1 MPTSTG
7 AFLKQADSTRANPTQ
22 ADPSRLLWQQAEL
35 HASRKEWAAA
45 AACFQSL
52 LAMHPGDAKVLVQLS
67 YIESLAGHYRMA
79 RDYALRAHASR
90 PRDADTIKELIA
102 RLRTFNEAAA
112 LNQCVD
118 RLQPLSAVSIPLLIA
133 FAAQLSNLNE
143 QERALVLLDEAKR
156 GDPGYPP
163 VLLARGQVLTYL
175 GRFDEARAELLQ
187 CQRKAPEIAPTYW
200 WLSRLG
206 KQAAGSNQVDA
217 IRQQL
222 DRPGRKPEEIA
233 FLAYALHKSL
243 DDLGDHPAAWRAL
256 ELACRAKRSRLDY
269 RSEQSV
275 ALVDRLIA
283 LPTTPAST
291 VAESAHTPIFI
302 VGMHRSGTT
311 LLEQMLDGHQDVRG
325 LGELYDFTSQMRLA
339 TDYHCRGV
347 IDAALVDRA
356 REVPLAAAG
365 RGYLEGL
372 AWRLGRER
380 FFTDKLPSNFLNLGF
395 ICQALPQAKILHMV
409 RDPMET
415 CFSNLRELF
424 SDACPYS
431 YDQSEVADYHRQYQ
445 RLMRHWHQ
453 RHAGR
458 ILDVDYAALTADP
471 ESTLAEIVSFCGLEY
486 QPGMLQ
492 LQGRGRGVST
502 ASAIQVR
509 GQVQVLETPKW
520 KPYESFLQPLLAAL

>member
-1 MPTSTG
+1 M
-7 AFLKQADSTRANPTQ
+7 Q
-22 ADPSRLLWQQAEL
+22 ADPSRLLWQQAEV

-67 YIESLAGHYRMA
+67 YIESLAGHYRKA
-79 RDYALRAHASR
+79 RDYALRAHASG
-90 PRDADTIKELIA
+90 PREGDTIKELIA
-102 RLRTFNEAAA
+102 RLRTFNETAA

-143 QERALVLLDEAKR
+143 QDRALVLLDEAKR

-200 WLSRLG
+200 WLARLG
-206 KQAAGSNQVDA
+206 KQAADSNHIDV

-222 DRPGRKPEEIA
+222 ARPGRKPEEIA

-256 ELACRAKRSRLDY
+256 EQACQAKRSRLEY
-269 RSEQSV
+269 SSAQSV
-275 ALVDRLIA
+275 DLVDRLIA
-283 LPTTPAST
+283 SPMAPASSI
-291 VAESAHTPIFI
+291 AESPHTPIFI

-311 LLEQMLDGHQDVRG
+311 LLEQMLDGHEDVRG

-347 IDAALVDRA
+347 IDATLVDRA
-356 REVPLAAAG
+356 RDMPLAQAG
-365 RGYLEGL
+365 RGYLEGV

-380 FFTDKLPSNFLNLGF
+380 FFIDKLPSNFLNLSF
-395 ICQALPQAKILHMV
+395 ICQALPRAKILHMS

-431 YDQSEVADYHRQYQ
+431 YDQSELAGYHRQYQ

-471 ESTLAEIVSFCGLEY
+471 ESTLAEVAAFCGLEY
-486 QPGMLQ
+486 QSGMLE
-492 LQGRGRGVST
+492 LQGRRRGVST

-509 GQVQVLETPKW
+509 GGVQVLETPKW
-520 KPYESFLQPLLAAL
+520 KPYESFLQPLMAAL